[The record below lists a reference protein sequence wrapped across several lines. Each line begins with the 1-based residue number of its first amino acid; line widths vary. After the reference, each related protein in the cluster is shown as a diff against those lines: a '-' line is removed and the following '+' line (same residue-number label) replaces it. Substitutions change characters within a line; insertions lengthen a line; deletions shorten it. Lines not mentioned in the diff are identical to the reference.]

1 VTRWLDP
8 VRQALDAGA
17 TPVRVF
23 VRDDDVGWAD
33 QRLFALLDLCA
44 ELGVPIDLA
53 VIPCAL
59 TEPLTARLGRWP
71 AEVHQHGYAHVN
83 HQPSGRKCEFGPA
96 RSPTAQLRDIAHG
109 WQRLRALLGPAVRPI
124 FTPPWNRC
132 GDETAAG
139 LAELGFAALSRDLS
153 AGTVDLPGLTEL
165 PITFDW
171 FARRNGVPLSREQR
185 GVLLAGQIDL
195 PRPIGIMLHHALFDG
210 EELAALRDL
219 FEVLAPHPRVRLAN
233 MAAFYG

>member
-1 VTRWLDP
+1 VPEFRLD
-8 VRQALDAGA
+8 
-17 TPVRVF
+17 
-23 VRDDDVGWAD
+23 
-33 QRLFALLDLCA
+33 
-44 ELGVPIDLA
+44 
-53 VIPCAL
+53 
-59 TEPLTARLGRWP
+59 
-71 AEVHQHGYAHVN
+71 
-83 HQPSGRKCEFGPA
+83 
-96 RSPTAQLRDIAHG
+96 
-109 WQRLRALLGPAVRPI
+109 PI

-132 GDETAAG
+132 TRDTA
-139 LAELGFAALSRDLS
+139 LSLVEVGFSTLSRDLS
-153 AGTVDLPGLTEL
+153 AGAFHVPGLREV